1 MAGALAGLKVV
12 DLSAWIAGPICGMLL
27 ADMGARV
34 VKVEPPEGDNFR
46 LFFPALPREGR
57 AYMMINRGKQ
67 VISLDLSKPEGLEVV
82 RRLIADADVVV
93 INFRPGV
100 AEKLGLDY
108 ETLCATNP
116 GLIYCTNTGWG
127 TEGPDAGKAG
137 FDIAI
142 QAATG
147 LMTLEA
153 NLKPG
158 VTPDGLGLP
167 IIDVLT
173 GTLMFGAV
181 CAALHA
187 RNSSGRG
194 QRIDTSLLASALMF
208 QSFYF
213 TSVEQIDAPL
223 RSGWLDLLAQARARH
238 ASFDEVVELRRQV
251 LGSGAEGRRQRE
263 PYRGTFH
270 TADGLI
276 VINANGQRH
285 RRRFMTLFNL
295 RDSRLEGEVLNDEES
310 RRLSSDLADQVE
322 EALRAEPTAVWVERL
337 GAAHIPAAPVR
348 FLEELFD
355 DPQVL
360 ANGLL
365 AELTHATAGS
375 VKMLTTPVVMHGTP
389 AAPAGPPPALHE
401 HTEAILR
408 SLGFDDATIERL
420 RALGVVF

>member
-1 MAGALAGLKVV
+1 
-12 DLSAWIAGPICGMLL
+12 
-27 ADMGARV
+27 
-34 VKVEPPEGDNFR
+34 
-46 LFFPALPREGR
+46 
-57 AYMMINRGKQ
+57 MMINRGKQ

-213 TSVEQIDAPL
+213 TSVEQIDGPP
-223 RSGWLDLLAQARARH
+223 RSGWLDLLAQARTAC
-238 ASFDEVVELRRQV
+238 VVRR
-251 LGSGAEGRRQRE
+251 
-263 PYRGTFH
+263 
-270 TADGLI
+270 D
-276 VINANGQRH
+276 H
-285 RRRFMTLFNL
+285 R
-295 RDSRLEGEVLNDEES
+295 V
-310 RRLSSDLADQVE
+310 
-322 EALRAEPTAVWVERL
+322 
-337 GAAHIPAAPVR
+337 
-348 FLEELFD
+348 
-355 DPQVL
+355 
-360 ANGLL
+360 
-365 AELTHATAGS
+365 
-375 VKMLTTPVVMHGTP
+375 
-389 AAPAGPPPALHE
+389 APAGAWQRCRGSPPARAVPGNVPYSGWPDRDQREWPAPSPPLH
-401 HTEAILR
+401 
-408 SLGFDDATIERL
+408 DALQPARPPS
-420 RALGVVF
+420 RR